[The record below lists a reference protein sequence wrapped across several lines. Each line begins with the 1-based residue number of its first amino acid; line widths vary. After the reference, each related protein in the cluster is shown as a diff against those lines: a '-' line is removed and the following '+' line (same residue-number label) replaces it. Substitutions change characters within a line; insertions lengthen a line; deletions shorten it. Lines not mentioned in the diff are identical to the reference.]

1 MERLPLLARHSSPN
15 LLLRE
20 GLPNCPPKLGGQRD
34 READPARGGSTG
46 VTLRLWN
53 HPPHDL
59 DCCLDRA
66 ALLTQE
72 GGSPTGDT
80 PRVLQVL
87 KPAPHQCSIDLAKP
101 NLNSCTWPGG

>member
-1 MERLPLLARHSSPN
+1 MARNAVALSLEIVWDTPRSDRHRWTKSLGAN
-15 LLLRE
+15 RGKE
-20 GLPNCPPKLGGQRD
+20 NCPPKLGGQRD

-46 VTLRLWN
+46 VTFRLWN

-72 GGSPTGDT
+72 GSRDSSSS
-80 PRVLQVL
+80 R
-87 KPAPHQCSIDLAKP
+87 I
-101 NLNSCTWPGG
+101 